1 MDSNL
6 VFQLPQGLGLGV
18 VLLIIIIVI
27 VVDALFGVL
36 QSLKDNT
43 FDRGKLLQFIKSDVL
58 PYVGVVLVLAMAAY
72 MVNAETIPVF
82 YALFYA
88 VAMIIVGKYGAD
100 IVKKLLTLFGIKKFP
115 T

>member
-1 MDSNL
+1 MDFTGI
-6 VFQLPQGLGLGV
+6 FQLPHGLGLGV

-43 FDRGKLLQFIKSDVL
+43 FDWGKLLQFIKSGVL
-58 PYVGVVLVLAMAAY
+58 PYVGVVVVLAAATY
-72 MVNAETIPVF
+72 MVNAETMLTF

-100 IVKKLLTLFGIKKFP
+100 IVKKLLILFGIKKFP
-115 T
+115 A